1 MTFLQ
6 IRYFLEVK
14 KQKSFTKA
22 AEQLFVSE
30 QAVNKQVKSLEK
42 ELGCRLFYS
51 ENHKL
56 ELSPAGEILF
66 PIWAPL
72 VKRTDAALERI
83 KNEINPGT
91 HTLRIGVLEYGFVM
105 DLVMPVL
112 AEYGKNH
119 PQYQVEI
126 LSGNPRHLVDYARDG
141 RIDFILTWSAEL
153 PDVMAFHSVY
163 NIHQLHLG
171 LIVSANHPLSK
182 REDVNLL
189 DFKDDYFFL
198 LEKNHSLQAQTLV
211 ISHCRA
217 LGFEPNVK
225 YFSSP
230 ESIEINLMHQRGV
243 SLAFLELYRNSGKQ
257 LRFLPIADAELVTSI
272 YLTMGALDAKHT
284 PIAKE
289 LSQMMLAKLHEEAR

>member
-22 AEQLFVSE
+22 AAALFVSE

-42 ELGCRLFYS
+42 ELGCRLFYV

-56 ELSPAGEILF
+56 SLSPAGEILF

-72 VKRTDAALERI
+72 IKRTDAALERI
-83 KNEINPGT
+83 QKEQDPGSR
-91 HTLRIGVLEYGFVM
+91 TLRIGVLEYGFVM

-112 AEYGKNH
+112 AEYGKAH
-119 PQYQVEI
+119 PQVQVEI
-126 LSGNPRHLVDYARDG
+126 LSGNPRHLMDYARDG
-141 RIDFILTWSAEL
+141 RVDFILTWSAEL
-153 PDVMAFHSVY
+153 PDSLPMQSVY
-163 NIHQLHLG
+163 HIHQLHLG
-171 LIVSANHPLSK
+171 LIFSANHPLAEK
-182 REDVNLL
+182 EDVTLS

-198 LEKNHSLQAQTLV
+198 LEKNHSLQAQNLV
-211 ISHCRA
+211 MSHCRA
-217 LGFEPNVK
+217 LGFEPSVK

-243 SLAFLELYRNSGKQ
+243 SLAFLELYRNSGNH
-257 LRFLPIADAELVTSI
+257 LRFLPIPDAELVSTI
-272 YLTMGALDAKHT
+272 HLCLGALDAKHV

-289 LSQMMLAKLHEEAR
+289 LSKMLLAAMQER